1 VASTDADRPAET
13 PDGGSM
19 TEAGSRSR
27 RESRERAIELGYE
40 AELRGWTTDQLL
52 ESLVVAPDP
61 FTVTLL
67 RAAEDWRDRADELI
81 GAASTRWSLSRMPVL
96 DLVVMRQAV
105 AELLTADTPRGV
117 VLSQAVELA
126 GRYSTEGSGR
136 FVNGILGTVAAQLE
150 AETGQ

>member
-1 VASTDADRPAET
+1 
-13 PDGGSM
+13 M

-40 AELRGWTTDQLL
+40 AEVRGWSIDQLL
-52 ESLVVAPDP
+52 AAQVVAPDP

-67 RAAEDWRDRADELI
+67 RAAEEHRARADELI
-81 GAASTRWSLSRMPVL
+81 DAASTRWSLSRMPML

-105 AELLTADTPRGV
+105 AELLTTDTPPGV

-126 GRYSTEGSGR
+126 SRYSTDDSGR
-136 FVNGILGTVAAQLE
+136 FVNGILGTVSSRLAAE
-150 AETGQ
+150 ATG